1 MSEQQEW
8 MLTPNHSTGKKESV
22 MLGIFQGQQK
32 AVSWLEMK
40 EKKKIVIFFFFSIR
54 GLDHSLN

>member
-40 EKKKIVIFFFFSIR
+40 EKKKIVIFFFFFQ
-54 GLDHSLN
+54 LEV

>member
-40 EKKKIVIFFFFSIR
+40 EKKKIVIFFFFQ
-54 GLDHSLN
+54 LEV